1 MNETGINEIEM
12 IANNGSNKGPEIR
25 APEALS
31 ISKPDMRMLFM
42 TCVGSHMWHMESK
55 DSDVDLVVIYIAPT
69 KSILRGEKISA
80 TISQRME
87 EKNGVIYD
95 TLGWEIGHLIDQLVK
110 GNVNAIWNAASP
122 LVLLPSS
129 VQEKLKALIEANLCR
144 ETYRSILG
152 MAESQIQSEKKP
164 VKNAGK
170 GYRTALRTINFGIEL
185 LTNGRLCFE
194 PVLHIPEVS
203 EVAEKMRR
211 LEEAYEASAL
221 PDLPD
226 EDAFRNFLLR
236 LRLEDLEK
244 DKERSE
250 RQ

>member
-1 MNETGINEIEM
+1 MTG
-12 IANNGSNKGPEIR
+12 NNDSNREPEFK
-25 APEALS
+25 APEAS
-31 ISKPDMRMLFM
+31 SVSKPGMRTLFM

-55 DSDVDLVVIYIAPT
+55 ESDVDLVVIYIAPT

-95 TLGWEIGHLIDQLVK
+95 TLGWEIGHLMDQLVK

-122 LVLLPSS
+122 LVLQPSS

-152 MAESQIQSEKKP
+152 MAKSQIQSEKKP

-170 GYRTALRTINFGIEL
+170 GCRTALRTINFGIEL

-194 PVLHIPEVS
+194 PVLHIPEAE
-203 EVAEKMRR
+203 EVAEKMCR
-211 LEEAYEASAL
+211 LEEAYEASSL
-221 PDLPD
+221 PDLPN
-226 EDAFRNFLLR
+226 EDAFRDFLLR
-236 LRLEDLEK
+236 LRLEDLKK
-244 DKERSE
+244 DRSKK
-250 RQ
+250 R

>member
-1 MNETGINEIEM
+1 MRLGINEIEM

-25 APEALS
+25 APEPLS

-122 LVLLPSS
+122 LVLQPSS

-170 GYRTALRTINFGIEL
+170 GYRTALRTLNFGIEL

-194 PVLHIPEVS
+194 PVLHIPEAS
-203 EVAEKMRR
+203 EVAEKMRQ